1 MTLRRALT
9 ACVLGLGMAHAAQ
22 ALPAF
27 NEVRTGWRSSEVRVL
42 DRHGELVQRLRV
54 DHLARRGEWV
64 ALADVSPALRTAM
77 VWSED
82 KRFFEHSGVD
92 WRAVSAANTRPATS
106 RA

>member
-42 DRHGELVQRLRV
+42 DRHGELVEPHPNKLVRFLYNVLSGDQALHMTQRNHYGWCNHCLNC
-54 DHLARRGEWV
+54 HRR
-64 ALADVSPALRTAM
+64 DC
-77 VWSED
+77 
-82 KRFFEHSGVD
+82 
-92 WRAVSAANTRPATS
+92 
-106 RA
+106 